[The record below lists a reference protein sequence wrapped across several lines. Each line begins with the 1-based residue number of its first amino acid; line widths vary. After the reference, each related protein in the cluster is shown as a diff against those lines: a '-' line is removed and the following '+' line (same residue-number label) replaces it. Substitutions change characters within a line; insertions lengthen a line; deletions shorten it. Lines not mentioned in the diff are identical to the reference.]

1 VAPSSPRD
9 DGWRSVRGG
18 MGLRQDGRPT
28 LAIHEYERSAGSPHS
43 NLGPP
48 TTPRRERTPSCER
61 SPESKGIRG
70 VAFLGPKGEV
80 RVEGGVMDEPI
91 QSRQR
96 PREQFPSSEEEW
108 RQRLSPEQF
117 EVLRNKG
124 TEQAFTGTYA
134 FTKDPGTYRCA
145 ASRTVPFRGQVRL
158 GHRLAQLPRAD
169 RSGSRRASRGS
180 QLRHAPNRGT
190 CAPVRRPPG
199 PSLR

>member
-1 VAPSSPRD
+1 
-9 DGWRSVRGG
+9 
-18 MGLRQDGRPT
+18 
-28 LAIHEYERSAGSPHS
+28 
-43 NLGPP
+43 
-48 TTPRRERTPSCER
+48 
-61 SPESKGIRG
+61 
-70 VAFLGPKGEV
+70 
-80 RVEGGVMDEPI
+80 MDEPI

-124 TEQAFTGTYA
+124 TEQAFTGKYA

-145 ASRTVPFRGQVRL
+145 AWSGTLPFRGQVRL

-180 QLRHAPNRGT
+180 QLRHAPNRGHV
-190 CAPVRRPPG
+190 CPVRRPPR